1 MATKTHV
8 VIFKE
13 AMDRNAQPEIFT
25 CSAAEADEIQ
35 TLLATVENEGCGPIG
50 SLSYMEFVEQV
61 APITLAELRERFA
74 EELEAAELEAAEQEE
89 A

>member
-8 VIFKE
+8 VIFKK
-13 AMDRNAQPEIFT
+13 AMDRDAQPEIFT
-25 CSAAEADEIQ
+25 CSAAEADEIRE
-35 TLLATVENEGCGPIG
+35 LLATVENEGSGPIG
-50 SLSYMEFVEQV
+50 SLSYTEFVEQV

-74 EELEAAELEAAEQEE
+74 EELEAAKLEAAEQEE